1 MSIGVFDI
9 DEDLDDYFQTLDD
22 NDRNWS
28 LKEEI
33 NAREILGMNI
43 LTDEALKNLQKPT
56 QDKSHM
62 KGTHCYDIL
71 ANELYC
77 YDFQYFSPG
86 LNDRSMF
93 IQGEDIDNSYL
104 GAQSDLVKVALNLA
118 FLCKEKSANFVFT
131 KEYIIKLMMENQV
144 KPKIINQDNTI
155 ESAKK
160 ITWSFGVAK
169 KTAIN

>member
-43 LTDEALKNLQKPT
+43 LTDETLKNLQKPT
-56 QDKSHM
+56 QGKSQI

-71 ANELYC
+71 AN
-77 YDFQYFSPG
+77 
-86 LNDRSMF
+86 
-93 IQGEDIDNSYL
+93 
-104 GAQSDLVKVALNLA
+104 
-118 FLCKEKSANFVFT
+118 
-131 KEYIIKLMMENQV
+131 
-144 KPKIINQDNTI
+144 
-155 ESAKK
+155 
-160 ITWSFGVAK
+160 
-169 KTAIN
+169 